1 MHVVIKNKD
10 GNLKAVYSQRD
21 LDFMLAKG
29 WQIVPIVPAEPPIEC
44 IEPIEKRKPG
54 RPRKA

>member
-1 MHVVIKNKD
+1 MHTVIKDKE
-10 GNLKAVYSQRD
+10 GKLKAVYSQRD

-29 WQIVPIVPAEPPIEC
+29 WQVVPIVPAEPLIEN
-44 IEPIEKRKPG
+44 ETIEKRKPG